1 MKKILGKYLKLGIG
15 ILIPITLVI
24 FVLNWLY
31 NLFND
36 IVIKILPSSMTYEWW
51 YVFIFVIA
59 IVVIVLLIGWLFS
72 SFKLLNWAKGKSEKV
87 VDRVPVVGTIYNFG
101 KELVDGFISDVKEDG
116 DTVVVE
122 VMFAGQK
129 TLGMLTDTKN
139 NMVFIPTAPNPLNGF
154 LIKAE
159 TYTITDI
166 AVMDFMKMLGSL
178 GKIGGENWN
187 IK

>member
-1 MKKILGKYLKLGIG
+1 M
-15 ILIPITLVI
+15 
-24 FVLNWLY
+24 
-31 NLFND
+31 
-36 IVIKILPSSMTYEWW
+36 ILPSSLNYEWW
-51 YVFIFVIA
+51 YVFIFVIGL
-59 IVVIVLLIGWLFS
+59 VIIIFLIGWIFS
-72 SFKLLNWAKGKSEKV
+72 HFRMLGYIKGKSEMV
-87 VDRVPVVGTIYNFG
+87 VNRVPVVGTIYNFG

-122 VMFAGQK
+122 IMFAGQK

-159 TYTITDI
+159 TYTITNI
-166 AVMDFMKMLGSL
+166 TVMEFMKMLGSL
-178 GKIGGENWN
+178 GKIGGTNWETK